1 MIYFLTMNIE
11 SLTPPS
17 IDGFFSGSILTAIA
31 DFFSFIFT
39 FISNVVSAL
48 TNFYDTLVEINTYVI
63 QLGNSAQ
70 SGVASDLPVLQ
81 CVGTYRYLMG
91 DPVFYMTYIM
101 VVTGCLFTIYKL
113 TLLLIKVF
121 KEMKNNI
128 TSQGKTSAGL
138 MSFLSQLF
146 K

>member
-1 MIYFLTMNIE
+1 MIYFLSINVE
-11 SLTPPS
+11 PLTPPS
-17 IDGFFSGSILTAIA
+17 IDGFFSGSILTSVSN
-31 DFFSFIFT
+31 FFNFI
-39 FISNVVSAL
+39 SAL
-48 TNFYDTLVEINTYVI
+48 TNFYDTLVEINTYVV

>member
-1 MIYFLTMNIE
+1 MIYFLSINVE
-11 SLTPPS
+11 PLTPPS
-17 IDGFFSGSILTAIA
+17 IDGFFSGSILT
-31 DFFSFIFT
+31 SVIFM
-39 FISNVVSAL
+39 FISNIVSAL
-48 TNFYDTLVEINTYVI
+48 TNFYDTLVEINTYVV

>member
-1 MIYFLTMNIE
+1 MIYFLSINVE
-11 SLTPPS
+11 PLTPPS
-17 IDGFFSGSILTAIA
+17 IDGFFSGSILTSVSN
-31 DFFSFIFT
+31 FFNI
-39 FISNVVSAL
+39 VSAL
-48 TNFYDTLVEINTYVI
+48 TNFYDTLVEINTYVV